1 MSLSL
6 CDSYRCLALDLRGHG
21 DSEWPPDADYRIDTI
36 AHDVIGLIETMDLHR
51 PVLVGMSLG
60 GLASIAL
67 AGRRSD
73 LLRGLVIVDVG
84 PDVRREGA
92 ARIIDFVRNDQ
103 ELDSIDQFVDRAV
116 QFNARR
122 DPALLRRSLLHNLR
136 RLPTGKYTWKWD
148 PRRHRDSDFERMR
161 AEHASLWEVVPNISV
176 PTLIVRGADSAVF
189 LREDADRLTAAL
201 PDASWVEVANAG
213 HTVQGDNAGG
223 LLEAISP
230 FLQRHLE
237 SAGGVP

>member
-1 MSLSL
+1 M
-6 CDSYRCLALDLRGHG
+6 
-21 DSEWPPDADYRIDTI
+21 T
-36 AHDVIGLIETMDLHR
+36 
-51 PVLVGMSLG
+51 
-60 GLASIAL
+60 
-67 AGRRSD
+67 
-73 LLRGLVIVDVG
+73 
-84 PDVRREGA
+84 
-92 ARIIDFVRNDQ
+92 
-103 ELDSIDQFVDRAV
+103 
-116 QFNARR
+116 